1 MKKLYIISLL
11 LFIYVNGNSQTNNNW
26 KLFPSKDSVKNDST
40 VTAQITSIDTVKDI
54 KPGGTPG
61 TVNVNKDA
69 RIDAVSLQMA
79 TPQDGVSVKIKG
91 YRLQIVASNKKATVD
106 AERAKFLAIHPEIN
120 TYSDYIQPNHKLK
133 VGDFKT
139 KLEAQK
145 LQHDLQLTF
154 PSALVISDL
163 IELPEIK

>member
-11 LFIYVNGNSQTNNNW
+11 LFVYINGNSQIAKDW
-26 KLFPSKDSVKNDST
+26 KLFPSKDSVQNDST
-40 VTAQITSIDTVKDI
+40 VATQAVIIDTIKEI
-54 KPGGTPG
+54 KPGNTPG
-61 TVNVNKDA
+61 TVKVNKDA
-69 RIDAVSLQMA
+69 RIDAVSTQMA

-106 AERAKFLAIHPEIN
+106 AERAKFLALHPDIS

-163 IELPEIK
+163 IELPKIK